1 MTTSTSSTGPVAPQ
15 RRDLTLFVHYRSDV
29 TKISFNNVADHDDL
43 RPIIRANP
51 EFVIPRGAML
61 LFAEP
66 PSNDN
71 NAPARVPLDP
81 LAAVTLADGAHLYV
95 EVEEPSESDH
105 KRKDL
110 EDSSDLRKRLKMTEE
125 KYSELEEIVRKLANG
140 SLLVGAKD
148 LTNVKEIE
156 AAKSTALVPYIPRP
170 CHFGKCTCEDFME
183 GPNYMWKKEL

>member
-15 RRDLTLFVHYRSDV
+15 RRDLTLFVHYRNDV

-51 EFVIPRGAML
+51 EFVIPRGTML

-81 LAAVTLADGAHLYV
+81 LAAVTLADGVHLYV
-95 EVEEPSESDH
+95 EVEASDTVVDFSSLNQTIESAILGALDRREPPRGWIQKLLDQGV
-105 KRKDL
+105 K
-110 EDSSDLRKRLKMTEE
+110 TW
-125 KYSELEEIVRKLANG
+125 IVITRQIIAWTKG
-140 SLLVGAKD
+140 
-148 LTNVKEIE
+148 I
-156 AAKSTALVPYIPRP
+156 
-170 CHFGKCTCEDFME
+170 F
-183 GPNYMWKKEL
+183 